1 MNDNRNMI
9 LAIVLSLIVLVGWSY
24 LAERWFP
31 VSQPQTQR
39 VENGKVEPAPPP
51 PASPAAPAALRSRA
65 VVIASTPRVRFQNQS
80 ISGSINLKG
89 ARIDDLVML
98 KQRATVDPRS
108 PPVPLLS
115 PQGARAASF
124 VGFGWNGDGVS
135 VPGPDTIWQSSSPV
149 LASGRPV
156 TLSWSN
162 PAGLKFEINIAID
175 DQYLFTATQ
184 RVTNGGTA
192 PVAIRPY
199 AFASRSGRGI
209 R

>member
-135 VPGPDTIWQSSSPV
+135 VLELRGRARLAREAGEEGVVRAQLAVQDLEGDGALELEVARGVDLAHASAAEEPFDLVLPV
-149 LASGRPV
+149 DDGADER
-156 TLSWSN
+156 TL
-162 PAGLKFEINIAID
+162 G
-175 DQYLFTATQ
+175 
-184 RVTNGGTA
+184 
-192 PVAIRPY
+192 
-199 AFASRSGRGI
+199 
-209 R
+209 